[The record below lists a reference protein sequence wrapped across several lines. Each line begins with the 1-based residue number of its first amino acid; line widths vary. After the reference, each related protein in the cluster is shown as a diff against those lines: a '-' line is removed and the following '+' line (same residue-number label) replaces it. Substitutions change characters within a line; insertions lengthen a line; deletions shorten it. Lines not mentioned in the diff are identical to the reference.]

1 MNLERKV
8 FDMVLLK
15 LEAVSYQSDQRII
28 LDQISLIVEQGAF
41 LTISGPSGGG
51 KSTLLRLIA
60 SLLTPTSGEILFQ
73 GKSQQQYDYTEY
85 RQQVSY
91 CFQQPSLFGETV
103 LDNLTLPYSIRNL
116 TPDQS
121 KMMKHLE
128 MVDLPKEYLTK
139 NISELSGGER
149 QRVAL
154 IRNILFLP
162 QILLLDEV
170 TTGLDEQTKRIIHRL
185 IKNIQQKGCTILQVT
200 HDEAEIQAAEKL
212 LLIQGGKLKQ

>member
-1 MNLERKV
+1 MTLLE
-8 FDMVLLK
+8 LNS
-15 LEAVSYQSDQRII
+15 VSYQSDQRMI
-28 LDQISLIVEQGAF
+28 LDQISLTVEQGAF
-41 LTISGPSGGG
+41 LTITGPSGGG
-51 KSTLLRLIA
+51 KSTLLRLVA

-73 GKSQQQYDYTEY
+73 GKAQQSYEYTEY

-103 LDNLTLPYSIRNL
+103 LDNLTLPYTIREL
-116 TPDQS
+116 TPDQTQ
-121 KMMKHLE
+121 MLEHLQ

-170 TTGLDEQTKRIIHRL
+170 TTGLDEQTKTVIHRL
-185 IKNIQQKGCTILQVT
+185 IKDIQQKGCTILQVT

-212 LLIQGGKLKQ
+212 LIIQGGKLKQ

>member
-15 LEAVSYQSDQRII
+15 LDAVSYQSDQRII

-73 GKSQQQYDYTEY
+73 GKSQQQ
-85 RQQVSY
+85 QVSY

-103 LDNLTLPYSIRNL
+103 LDNLTLPYTIRNL

-170 TTGLDEQTKRIIHRL
+170 TTGLDEQTKRVIHRL

>member
-1 MNLERKV
+1 MTLLE
-8 FDMVLLK
+8 LNS
-15 LEAVSYQSDQRII
+15 VSYQSDQRMI
-28 LDQISLIVEQGAF
+28 LDQISLTVEQGAF
-41 LTISGPSGGG
+41 LTITGPSGGG
-51 KSTLLRLIA
+51 KSTLLRLVA

-73 GKSQQQYDYTEY
+73 GKAQQSYEYTEY

-103 LDNLTLPYSIRNL
+103 LDNLTLPYTIREL
-116 TPDQS
+116 TPDQTQ
-121 KMMKHLE
+121 MLEHLQ

-170 TTGLDEQTKRIIHRL
+170 TTGLDEQTKTVIHRL
-185 IKNIQQKGCTILQVT
+185 IKDIQQKGCTILQVT
-200 HDEAEIQAAEKL
+200 HDEAEIQVAEKL
-212 LLIQGGKLKQ
+212 LIIQGGKLKQ

>member
-1 MNLERKV
+1 MTFLEL
-8 FDMVLLK
+8 DSI
-15 LEAVSYQSDQRII
+15 SYQNDQRTI
-28 LDQISLIVEQGAF
+28 LDQITLSVKQGAF
-41 LTISGPSGGG
+41 LTITGPSGGG

-60 SLLTPTSGEILFQ
+60 SLLTPTSGEILFH
-73 GKSQQQYDYTEY
+73 GKAQQSYEYTEY

-103 LDNLTLPYSIRNL
+103 LDNLTLPYTIRDL
-116 TPDQS
+116 TPDQTQ
-121 KMMKHLE
+121 MLEHLQ

-170 TTGLDEQTKRIIHRL
+170 TTGLDEQTKTVIHRL
-185 IKNIQQKGCTILQVT
+185 IKDIQQKDCTILQVT
-200 HDEAEIQAAEKL
+200 HDESEIQAAEE
-212 LLIQGGKLKQ
+212 LLIVQGGKLKQ

>member
-1 MNLERKV
+1 MTLLE
-8 FDMVLLK
+8 LNS
-15 LEAVSYQSDQRII
+15 VSYQSDQRMI
-28 LDQISLIVEQGAF
+28 LDQISLTVEQGAF
-41 LTISGPSGGG
+41 LTITGPSGGG
-51 KSTLLRLIA
+51 KSTLLRLVA

-73 GKSQQQYDYTEY
+73 GKAQQSYEYTEY

-91 CFQQPSLFGETV
+91 CFQQPSQFGETV
-103 LDNLTLPYSIRNL
+103 LDNLTLPYTIRDL
-116 TPDQS
+116 TPDQTQ
-121 KMMKHLE
+121 MLEHLQ

-170 TTGLDEQTKRIIHRL
+170 TTGLDEQTKAVIHRL
-185 IKNIQQKGCTILQVT
+185 IKDIQQKGCTILQVT

-212 LLIQGGKLKQ
+212 LIIQGGKLKQ

>member
-1 MNLERKV
+1 MTLLELN
-8 FDMVLLK
+8 F
-15 LEAVSYQSDQRII
+15 VSYQSDQRMI
-28 LDQISLIVEQGAF
+28 LDQISLTVEQGAF
-41 LTISGPSGGG
+41 LTITGPSGGG
-51 KSTLLRLIA
+51 KSTLLRLVA

-73 GKSQQQYDYTEY
+73 GKAQRSYEYTEY

-103 LDNLTLPYSIRNL
+103 LDNLTLPYTIRDL
-116 TPDQS
+116 TPDQ
-121 KMMKHLE
+121 MQMLEHLQL
-128 MVDLPKEYLTK
+128 VDLPKEYLTK

-170 TTGLDEQTKRIIHRL
+170 TTGLDEQTKTVIHRL
-185 IKNIQQKGCTILQVT
+185 IKDIQQKGCTILQVT

-212 LLIQGGKLKQ
+212 LIIQGGKLKQ

>member
-1 MNLERKV
+1 MALLELHSVR
-8 FDMVLLK
+8 
-15 LEAVSYQSDQRII
+15 YQTDQRMI
-28 LDQISLIVEQGAF
+28 LDQISLTIEQGAF

-73 GKSQQQYDYTEY
+73 GKAQESYEYTEY

-103 LDNLTLPYSIRNL
+103 QDNLELPYIIRNL
-116 TPDQS
+116 TPDQAQ
-121 KMMKHLE
+121 MLE
-128 MVDLPKEYLTK
+128 YLQMVDLPKDYLDK
-139 NISELSGGER
+139 NITELSGGER

-154 IRNILFLP
+154 VRNILFLP

-170 TTGLDEQTKRIIHRL
+170 TAGLDEQTKTIIHRL
-185 IKNIQQKGCTILQVT
+185 IQQIHQKGCTILQVT

-212 LLIQGGKLKQ
+212 MIIQGGKLKQ

>member
-1 MNLERKV
+1 MTFLEL
-8 FDMVLLK
+8 DSI
-15 LEAVSYQSDQRII
+15 SYQNDQRTI
-28 LDQISLIVEQGAF
+28 LDQITLTVEQGAF
-41 LTISGPSGGG
+41 LTITGPSGGG

-73 GKSQQQYDYTEY
+73 GKAQHLYEYTDY

-91 CFQQPSLFGETV
+91 CFQQPSLFGESV
-103 LDNLTLPYSIRNL
+103 LDNLTLPFTIRNR

-121 KMMKHLE
+121 QMLNHLQ

-139 NISELSGGER
+139 RISELSGGER

-162 QILLLDEV
+162 KILLLDEV
-170 TTGLDEQTKRIIHRL
+170 TTGLDEQTKTVIHRL
-185 IKNIQQKGCTILQVT
+185 IKDIQQKGCTILQVT
-200 HDEAEIQAAEKL
+200 HDESEIQAAEE
-212 LLIQGGKLKQ
+212 LLIVQGGKLKQ